1 MNENENISAQN
12 LTAEELSEILQ
23 VRRDKLDALKAA
35 GQDPF
40 QKVKYDFDT

>member
-1 MNENENISAQN
+1 MNENENINAQD

-40 QKVKYDFDT
+40 